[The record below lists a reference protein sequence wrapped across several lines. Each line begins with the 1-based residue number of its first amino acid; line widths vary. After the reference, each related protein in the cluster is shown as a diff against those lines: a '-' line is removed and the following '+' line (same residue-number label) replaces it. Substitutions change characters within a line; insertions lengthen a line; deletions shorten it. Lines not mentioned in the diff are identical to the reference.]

1 MKNPKSA
8 GVVLCLVAITVFI
21 AVCNDQPKKTDTP
34 PPGSNVI
41 IPVELPVIVP
51 GFNFPE
57 DSNTIYGWMNNPSFP
72 LNYDSVSVLKHG
84 WGIWAGLTA
93 KTDQVYAGDTLLAY
107 QTWLGVSEVQTQI
120 VNGSKVCDG
129 SAKTMRATLSRPHQ
143 FGHHLSP
150 IERTQLLSVQQD
162 SVTKNA
168 QFMVTVSYDPNA
180 ACYAIKNQ
188 ILKQSVL
195 NTYAKAGGIGAIP
208 PFPQK
213 AITIKPTYYV
223 VEQTDELI
231 RIPVWPGPPSA
242 LRAFGP
248 DVWDNYVYVDM
259 NNKQQ
264 PNKPLVPVKRK
275 TTNQDSIAYATVN
288 LNDFIHFSLDEQMA
302 SHINKSDSTEGV
314 SGKHRAKAGEVAI
327 LVCMHVAT
335 KEISNWTWQT
345 FYWAPNPGN
354 PLSPSNDAT
363 ASLRPSQLQGAAS
376 HYALET
382 AYAMVLPNQPI
393 TGGTNK
399 NVQPLLTYN
408 PYLEAGFHGTAPQ
421 RGADFQLPSVLLP
434 GPQFGVQTNCMSC
447 HAMATQS
454 NAPGYTTD
462 MYISMNDTSLF
473 NNQVQL
479 DFAWSIQG
487 NMIQDAGSTAAK
499 KK

>member
-1 MKNPKSA
+1 MKIQKRT
-8 GVVLCLVAITVFI
+8 GVLLSLVLITVI
-21 AVCNDQPKKTDTP
+21 ITVCNNKPKTATP
-34 PPGSNVI
+34 SSGLIV
-41 IPVELPVIVP
+41 PVELPVIVP

-57 DSNTIYGWMNNPSFP
+57 DSNTIYSWLNNPAMP
-72 LNYDSVSVLKHG
+72 DKYDSVSVYKHG

-93 KTDQVYAGDTLLAY
+93 KTDQVYGGDTLLAY
-107 QTWLGVSEVQTQI
+107 QTWLGVTEVQTQI
-120 VNGSKVCDG
+120 VNGSKACDA
-129 SAKTMRATLSRPHQ
+129 SAKTMRAVLSRPHQ

-150 IERTQLLSVQQD
+150 IERAQLLQVQED
-162 SVTKNA
+162 SVTKHA

-213 AITIKPTYYV
+213 AITIKPSYYIAEASDGLV
-223 VEQTDELI
+223 
-231 RIPVWPGPPSA
+231 RIPVWPGQPSK
-242 LRAFGP
+242 LEAFGP
-248 DVWDNYVYVDM
+248 DKWNNYVYVDM
-259 NNKQQ
+259 SNKQQ
-264 PNKPLVPVKRK
+264 PNKPLVPVKIN
-275 TTNQDSIAYATVN
+275 TTSPDSIANATVN
-288 LNDFIHFSLDEQMA
+288 LNDFIHFSIDEQMA

-314 SGKHRAKAGEVAI
+314 QGKHRAKAGEVAI

-345 FYWAPNPGN
+345 YYWAPNPAT
-354 PLSPSNDAT
+354 PFAPSSNVV

-376 HYALET
+376 HYAMQT

-393 TGGTNK
+393 TGGTNVG
-399 NVQPLLTYN
+399 VQPLLTYN
-408 PYLEAGFHGTAPQ
+408 PYLEAGFHGTAPEP
-421 RGADFQLPSVLLP
+421 RADFQLPSVLLP
-434 GPQFGVQTNCMSC
+434 GPQFGIQTNCMSC

-462 MYISMNDTSLF
+462 MYISMNDTALF

-479 DFAWSIQG
+479 DFAWSVQG
-487 NMIQDAGSTAAK
+487 NMILDAGATAAK
-499 KK
+499 K

>member
-1 MKNPKSA
+1 MPKSA
-8 GVVLCLVAITVFI
+8 GVVICLLAITVLI
-21 AVCNDQPKKTDTP
+21 AVCNTKPKKTDNSGP
-34 PPGSNVI
+34 ASGVI

-57 DSNTIYGWMNNPSFP
+57 DSNTIYSWLNNPSFP
-72 LNYDSVSVLKHG
+72 LHYDSVNVYKHA

-107 QTWLGVSEVQTQI
+107 QTWLGVTEVQTEI
-120 VNGSKVCDG
+120 IKGSKACDG
-129 SAKTMRATLSRPHQ
+129 LTKTMRAAFARPHQ
-143 FGHHLSP
+143 FGHHLLP
-150 IERTQLLSVQQD
+150 LERAQFLQMQED

-168 QFMVTVSYDPNA
+168 QLMVTVSYDPNA
-180 ACYAIKNQ
+180 SCYAIKNQ

-208 PFPQK
+208 PFPSK
-213 AITIKPTYYV
+213 AITTKPTYYI
-223 VEQTDELI
+223 VEQSDGMVRL
-231 RIPVWPGPPSA
+231 PVWPGPPSK
-242 LRAFGP
+242 LEAFGP
-248 DVWDNYVYVDM
+248 DRWNNYVYVDM
-259 NNKQQ
+259 KNQQQ
-264 PNKPLVPVKRK
+264 PNKPCVPVSRN
-275 TTNQDSIAYATVN
+275 TTSPDSIANATVN

-302 SHINKSDSTEGV
+302 NHINRSDSTEGV

-327 LVCMHVAT
+327 LICMHVAT

-345 FYWAPNPGN
+345 YNWAPNPN
-354 PLSPSNDAT
+354 DPQAPSSGAI

-376 HYALET
+376 HYAMSA
-382 AYAMVLPNQPI
+382 AYAMVLPNQPV
-393 TGGTNK
+393 TGGTNTG
-399 NVQPLLTYN
+399 VQPLFAYN
-408 PYLEAGFHGTAPQ
+408 PYLEAGFHGTAPE

-462 MYISMNDTSLF
+462 MYISMNDPKLF

-487 NMIQDAGSTAAK
+487 NMIIDSGATAATK
-499 KK
+499 K

>member
-1 MKNPKSA
+1 MKIPKSA
-8 GVVLCLVAITVFI
+8 GVILSLVAITIFI
-21 AVCNDQPKKTDTP
+21 TVCNNKPKTDASS
-34 PPGSNVI
+34 GVI
-41 IPVELPVIVP
+41 VPVELPVIVP

-57 DSNTIYGWMNNPSFP
+57 DSNTIYGWMNNPSFKY
-72 LNYDSVSVLKHG
+72 NYDSASVFKHA

-93 KTDQVYAGDTLLAY
+93 KTDQVYGGDSLLAY
-107 QTWLGVSEVQTQI
+107 QTWLGITEVQTQI
-120 VNGSKVCDG
+120 VNGSKACDG
-129 SAKTMRATLSRPHQ
+129 SAKTMRAMLSRPHQ

-150 IERTQLLSVQQD
+150 IERAQLLQVQED
-162 SVTKNA
+162 SVTKHA

-208 PFPQK
+208 PFPNK
-213 AITIKPTYYV
+213 AITIKPSYYI
-223 VEQTDELI
+223 VESSDGIVRL
-231 RIPVWPGPPSA
+231 PVWPGPPPT
-242 LRAFGP
+242 LEAFGP
-248 DVWDNYVYVDM
+248 DRWNNYVYVDM

-264 PNKPLVPVKRK
+264 PDKPLVPVGKN
-275 TTNQDSIAYATVN
+275 TTSPDSIANATVN
-288 LNDFIHFSLDEQMA
+288 LNDFIHFSIDEQMA
-302 SHINKSDSTEGV
+302 NHINKSDSTEGV
-314 SGKHRAKAGEVAI
+314 QGHHRAKAGQVAI

-345 FYWAPNPGN
+345 FYWAPNPAT
-354 PLSPSNDAT
+354 PLQPSTNLA

-376 HYALET
+376 HYAMET

-393 TGGTNK
+393 TGGTNSG
-399 NVQPLLTYN
+399 VQPLLTYN

-421 RGADFQLPSVLLP
+421 PRADFQLPSVLLP
-434 GPQFGVQTNCMSC
+434 GPQFGIQTNCMSC

-462 MYISMNDTSLF
+462 MYISMNDTALF

-487 NMIQDAGSTAAK
+487 NMILDAGATAAK
-499 KK
+499 K